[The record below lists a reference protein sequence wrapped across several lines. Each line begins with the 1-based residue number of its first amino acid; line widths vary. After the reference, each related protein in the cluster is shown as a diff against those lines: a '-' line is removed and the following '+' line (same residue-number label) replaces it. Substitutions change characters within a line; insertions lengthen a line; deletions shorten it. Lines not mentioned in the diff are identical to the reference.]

1 MRKFETLL
9 LISPELPAE
18 ARTATLDTIK
28 AVVEREKGQ
37 IAEVDVWGMRDL
49 AYPVQKQQ
57 RGYYVRLEYNGPGEI
72 VATDNGDPTD
82 FTVFA
87 SAERKAFNG
96 LALVIVKAKRGQT
109 GRILVTAKSQGLAE
123 AAAEVTVR

>member
-18 ARTATLDTIK
+18 ARTATLDNIK

-72 VATDNGDPTD
+72 VAELERNLRITEGLLK
-82 FTVFA
+82 FMTVKL
-87 SAERKAFNG
+87 ED
-96 LALVIVKAKRGQT
+96 V
-109 GRILVTAKSQGLAE
+109 
-123 AAAEVTVR
+123 EVQ

>member
-37 IAEVDVWGMRDL
+37 IAEVDVCGMRDL

-72 VATDNGDPTD
+72 VAELERNLRITEGLLK
-82 FTVFA
+82 FMTVKL
-87 SAERKAFNG
+87 ED
-96 LALVIVKAKRGQT
+96 V
-109 GRILVTAKSQGLAE
+109 
-123 AAAEVTVR
+123 EVQ

>member
-18 ARTATLDTIK
+18 ARTATLDNIK
-28 AVVEREKGQ
+28 GIVERETGQ

-72 VATDNGDPTD
+72 VAELERNLRITEGLLK
-82 FTVFA
+82 FMTVKL
-87 SAERKAFNG
+87 ED
-96 LALVIVKAKRGQT
+96 V
-109 GRILVTAKSQGLAE
+109 
-123 AAAEVTVR
+123 EVQ